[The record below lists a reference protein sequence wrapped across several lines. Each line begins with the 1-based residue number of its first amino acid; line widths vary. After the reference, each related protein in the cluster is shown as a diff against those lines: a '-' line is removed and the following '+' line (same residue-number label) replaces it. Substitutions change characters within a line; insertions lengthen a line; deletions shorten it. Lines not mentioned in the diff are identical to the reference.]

1 MLKLFFF
8 LRFYLLILGWGTVS
22 TRERE
27 RERERERASM
37 SRRRGKRLERERIS
51 SRLHT
56 EHKPD
61 VGLGPTTLSS

>member
-1 MLKLFFF
+1 M
-8 LRFYLLILGWGTVS
+8 GDS
-22 TRERE
+22 EHSRE